1 MRKTRRL
8 KLFKLSIF
16 SFFALI
22 LSAPQL
28 FAAACC
34 GGGFALPSIITGDDK
49 AQITTTY
56 SYSNLDTRVQD
67 NGVWRKQND
76 LDTTQIL
83 RLEGAHIFSD
93 RYQAGFSVPILL
105 KNQEGLAGGESS
117 GLGDAQALIGYE
129 YLPDWD
135 YNPWRPKGI
144 GFLTLVAPTGN
155 SQYDSSSLYEN
166 RGRGFWSLGAG
177 TILTKNW
184 VQWDVLGT
192 VEIHRRFS
200 KSVNNENF
208 QGEVT
213 PGWGHSLAF
222 GGGYNLANLR
232 LGTSLS
238 WNSEDPISDENQSIY
253 TFAKERYATLTLL
266 TSYSFQEN
274 WAGTFSYADQTL
286 LGDPTNTTLSKAV
299 SISIQKR
306 FAR

>member
-1 MRKTRRL
+1 MIKTKRP

-16 SFFALI
+16 SFLVLI
-22 LSAPQL
+22 LSANKL

-49 AQITTTY
+49 AQITTSY
-56 SYSNLDTRVQD
+56 AYSNLDTRVQD
-67 NGVWRKQND
+67 NGVWRKQKD

-83 RLEGAHIFSD
+83 RLEGAHIFND
-93 RYQAGFSVPILL
+93 RYQAGFSLPILM

-117 GLGDAQALIGYE
+117 GFGDAQALVGFE

-144 GFLTLVAPTGN
+144 GFLTLVAPTGT
-155 SQYDSSSLYEN
+155 SQYDSNSLYEN

-184 VQWDVLGT
+184 VQWDILGT

-200 KSVNNENF
+200 KSVSNENF

-213 PGWGHSLAF
+213 PGWGHSVAL

-238 WNSEDPISDENQSIY
+238 WNNEDAITDGNQNIY
-253 TFAKERYATLTLL
+253 TFAQERYATVTLL
-266 TSYSFQEN
+266 ASYSFPEN

-286 LGDPTNTTLSKAV
+286 LGDPTNTTLSK
-299 SISIQKR
+299 SISISVQKR